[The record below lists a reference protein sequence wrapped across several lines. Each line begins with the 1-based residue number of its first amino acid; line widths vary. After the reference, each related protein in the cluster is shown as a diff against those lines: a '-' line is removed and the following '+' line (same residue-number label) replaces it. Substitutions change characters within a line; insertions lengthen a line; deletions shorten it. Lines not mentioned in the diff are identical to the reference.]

1 MVTLTNR
8 LSRLNSS
15 IFLQDDY
22 HLSFLLYIMVS
33 GISKINV
40 CKILFLKHAK
50 CQVIEL
56 VRLQLPYLIHTTGH
70 GKRNE

>member
-8 LSRLNSS
+8 LSRLNNSS
-15 IFLQDDY
+15 IFLQDD
-22 HLSFLLYIMVS
+22 LSFFFLLYIMVS

-40 CKILFLKHAK
+40 CKMLCLKHAN

-56 VRLQLPYLIHTTGH
+56 VRLLLPYLI
-70 GKRNE
+70 